1 MAFTKVHHVKYTVAD
16 LDRSVA
22 FYCDLLG
29 FVLTYQA
36 DREGLPSYDT
46 IMDMEDVKLRVGM
59 LEHPESGFVIG
70 LVEFKNP
77 APVIRDLKNNFVGA
91 SSLALQVMSARDT
104 YDRLRAAGVPTL
116 SGPTEIVREGKV
128 AAVAFY
134 ILDPD
139 KIPVEIWQP
148 TSQ

>member
-1 MAFTKVHHVKYTVAD
+1 MAFTRVHHVKYTVGD

-22 FYCDLLG
+22 FYRDQLG

-46 IMDMEDVKLRVGM
+46 IMDMEHVKLRVGM

-70 LVEFKNP
+70 LVEFQNP
-77 APVIRDLKNNFVGA
+77 VPVVRDLKNNFVGA
-91 SSLALQVMSARDT
+91 SSLALQVTSAT
-104 YDRLRAAGVPTL
+104 EAYERLRSAGVPTL

-148 TSQ
+148 AAK